1 MDLTEEMEY
10 ETMREEVKMLRN
22 DVDRLFHVVEK
33 LTEKTDRLS
42 VIAGGLAEQIVT
54 KNNVIP
60 K

>member
-1 MDLTEEMEY
+1 MSKEQIESMQEEM
-10 ETMREEVKMLRN
+10 KNLRS
-22 DVDRLFHVVEK
+22 DVDRLFQVVEK

-42 VIAGGLAEQIVT
+42 VIAGGLADQIVT